1 MVKWIEGQ
9 AVGTTML
16 NLSATILRSVTCIIP
31 SAEVQVM
38 FVSFASEVR
47 TQIDALESQNSALAK
62 ARDALL
68 PKLMSGQL
76 DVSGIPLPDLKAA

>member
-1 MVKWIEGQ
+1 MLLPPQDVLEQFAAMV
-9 AVGTTML
+9 
-16 NLSATILRSVTCIIP
+16 
-31 SAEVQVM
+31 AESFTQV
-38 FVSFASEVR
+38 EQL
-47 TQIDALESQNSALAK
+47 TNQGKTLAK